1 MVARDATI
9 QNRDLVKVS
18 IGWFEMSN
26 VDTFALTANEL
37 CEKALND
44 ARAELHP
51 LLRSVDVN
59 RLEKRNEFIEAFRS
73 ALEKHIAKRLA
84 AWQPSIQSVFRFDES
99 YANHDPSWDG
109 KIHLLVKVPRVS
121 DAIKSFG
128 RTLDKYLL
136 GYLARHLGWSRF
148 QDQGS
153 ILDVQQVTVNE
164 LRHGVSYGAMF
175 RAAYSVPVKVWPLQK
190 TKYRL
195 PNHQ

>member
-1 MVARDATI
+1 
-9 QNRDLVKVS
+9 
-18 IGWFEMSN
+18 MSN

-37 CEKALND
+37 CEKALHD

-99 YANHDPSWDG
+99 HANKDPSWDG
-109 KIHLLVKVPRVS
+109 KIHLLVKVPRLS
-121 DAIKSFG
+121 NAIKSFG
-128 RTLDKYLL
+128 RSLDQYLL
-136 GYLARHLGWSRF
+136 GYLAKHLGWSRF
-148 QDQGS
+148 QAQGS

-175 RAAYSVPVKVWPLQK
+175 HAVYSVPVKVWPLQK
-190 TKYRL
+190 KKHRV
-195 PNHQ
+195 PDHQ

>member
-1 MVARDATI
+1 VALCPTAIAVTTT
-9 QNRDLVKVS
+9 KFG
-18 IGWFEMSN
+18 IGWFEMSDPKP
-26 VDTFALTANEL
+26 VAQTAHEL
-37 CEKALND
+37 CEKALHD

-73 ALEKHIAKRLA
+73 ALEKQIAKRLA
-84 AWQPSIQSVFRFDES
+84 VWQPSIQSVFRFDES
-99 YANHDPSWDG
+99 HANHDPSWDG

-136 GYLARHLGWSRF
+136 GYLSRHLGWSRF

-153 ILDVQQVTVNE
+153 ILDVQQVTINE

-175 RAAYSVPVKVWPLQK
+175 HAVYSVPVKVWPLQK
-190 TKYRL
+190 TKHRV
-195 PNHQ
+195 PNHR